1 MHKLNEAVLVLL
13 CSLLTTLLEMYKTFD
28 PSQQIVIIIRQ
39 AQRFS
44 MIPIVIKVFFP
55 NNLTCCVSYLTDF
68 HSRNCILRD
77 LTESSMKKD
86 GFGYDPIVLTSIV
99 FVQFYWVR
107 IITFFCD
114 CLFYMYHCLYRGI
127 LADVIVY
134 IFAHLHTALLA
145 EGNMLDIN

>member
-44 MIPIVIKVFFP
+44 MIPIVIRCFFP

-99 FVQFYWVR
+99 FVQFY
-107 IITFFCD
+107 
-114 CLFYMYHCLYRGI
+114 
-127 LADVIVY
+127 
-134 IFAHLHTALLA
+134 
-145 EGNMLDIN
+145 